1 MSVDLPFLFSFEIWS
16 HIFHEWCKI
25 KQCISDVTPMDF
37 FTIAKFHYRD
47 IHICNFFLRKL
58 VNIQPV
64 MWFKIK
70 PLRTHDVICQKKYFL
85 ILEKK
90 FVWNWQFY
98 QKISFSWKCAWLF
111 RIIAANYPKRWI
123 DPFVAA
129 KRRDLLHQTRAKF
142 DHIPNNHLLWF
153 LFRGA
158 LSQFNMRL
166 CNFRS
171 DKISS
176 IDYNIIF

>member
-1 MSVDLPFLFSFEIWS
+1 
-16 HIFHEWCKI
+16 
-25 KQCISDVTPMDF
+25 MDF

-70 PLRTHDVICQKKYFL
+70 PFTYSWRHLSEKYFL
-85 ILEKK
+85 ILEKN

-158 LSQFNMRL
+158 LPQFNMRFY
-166 CNFRS
+166 NFRF
-171 DKISS
+171 DQISS
-176 IDYNIIF
+176 INYKIIL